1 MADLIALLININA
14 QRGGG
19 NGGHNGG
26 HNNSGY
32 VTQTKSKIIKKDS

>member
-26 HNNSGY
+26 HNGGY
-32 VTQTKSKIIKKDS
+32 GYQAKPSRISKD